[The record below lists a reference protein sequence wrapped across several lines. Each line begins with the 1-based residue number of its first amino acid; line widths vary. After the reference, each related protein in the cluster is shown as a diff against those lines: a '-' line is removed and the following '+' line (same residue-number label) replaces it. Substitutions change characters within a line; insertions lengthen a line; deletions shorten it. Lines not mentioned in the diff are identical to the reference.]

1 MEEGGLGE
9 ASPAAGDLSPR
20 EDTGDFW
27 LGDFAASSPAGD
39 LEGDLWLPSLFYKR
53 LEENTS
59 LGLLESSSAYLRAT
73 TCSLRAT
80 YLVLW
85 FGP

>member
-1 MEEGGLGE
+1 MEGGGLGE
-9 ASPAAGDLSPR
+9 ASPAVGDLSPR
-20 EDTGDFW
+20 EDAGDFW

-39 LEGDLWLPSLFYKR
+39 LEGDLWLPSLFCKR
-53 LEENTS
+53 LVENTC
-59 LGLLESSSAYLRAT
+59 LGFLESTSIFEGYHMLPAS
-73 TCSLRAT
+73 